1 MFKNSFIKKKEE
13 MCLKLLG
20 NKDISREEGCLI
32 LPVNVKGKS
41 LNLLLEN
48 MPLKKQQHV
57 IAFLVLLLLIS

>member
-1 MFKNSFIKKKEE
+1 MFK
-13 MCLKLLG
+13 
-20 NKDISREEGCLI
+20 
-32 LPVNVKGKS
+32 NVKGKS